1 MKLRHPAR
9 RLAALALCLLLLL
22 AFLPTAHAAEPDK
35 TVTTAEELRTA
46 LENAPPEKNFTIQLT
61 RNIEITDMLKIY
73 DKTSPGPGAHPET
86 RYITIIAAD
95 GVKLTASQDFHG
107 GSMFDVGG
115 HTRLTIDCEI
125 EGNGRCSIVSATDSA
140 SLRLT
145 PNADL
150 HGGSSGV
157 SVYGAAKFSMTGG
170 SVHDNSGTGI
180 SVNSGGSIQISG
192 GSIENNGT
200 GVYVG
205 SNSNLSL
212 KGGTFTGNT
221 NDVVIGAPTIVGTP
235 QTPSVTIGTGSTVT
249 ANIRI
254 EGHQNPPWGI
264 PEKTMLTIGHDATLN
279 GNVTVGGFQINN
291 APPPNVQNEGT
302 INGDVSLDTNAKL
315 DNSNGTINGVVVT
328 GNKNMVTEGNG
339 TITGGIVEPTR
350 TYTITASAG
359 ENGKIDP
366 SGAYEVTVLHDQPFT
381 IKANEGYAID
391 TVKVDG
397 SPVPVD
403 SESQY
408 TYTFTSVADNH
419 TIEATFKLPEP
430 EPEPEP
436 EQPSAPESS
445 FTEPSYYP
453 DYDEEAPAEEEQP
466 EEEEAPL
473 YMVTC
478 RTLNVRLGGG
488 TGYARIGTLSRGT
501 ILEGELE
508 DGWLKFPYNGQ
519 TAYCSADYLARV
531 DGDLSGLHVTCRTL
545 NVRAGAGT
553 NFEILGTLSRG
564 TEVEILDVLNGWYEI
579 EYLGGEAYVSA
590 AYIG

>member
-1 MKLRHPAR
+1 MKLRHSAR

-35 TVTTAEELRTA
+35 TVTTEEELRTA
-46 LENAPPEKNFTIQLT
+46 LKNAPPENNFTIQLT
-61 RNIEITDMLKIY
+61 RNIEITNTLTIY
-73 DKTSPGPGAHPET
+73 DDKTSPDPSAQPET
-86 RYITIIAAD
+86 RYITIIAVD
-95 GVKLTASQDFHG
+95 GVKLTASQDFGG

-140 SLRLT
+140 SLTLT

-157 SVYGAAKFSMTGG
+157 SVNGAASFRMTGG
-170 SVHDNSGTGI
+170 RVHDNSGDGI

-221 NDVVIGAPTIVGTP
+221 NDVVIGAPTQSTP
-235 QTPSVTIGTGSTVT
+235 PSSNTPSVTIDADSNVT

-254 EGHQNPPWGI
+254 DGSSTPPVPPTATQLTIEQGA
-264 PEKTMLTIGHDATLN
+264 MLTGD
-279 GNVTVGGFQINN
+279 VSVGSFQINN
-291 APPPNVQNEGT
+291 GPQPNVQNQGT
-302 INGDVSLDTNAKL
+302 IDGNVSLGANTKL
-315 DNSNGTINGVVVT
+315 QNDGTIKGVVVT
-328 GNKNMVTEGNG
+328 EEGASAAGNHPEGG
-339 TITGGIVEPTR
+339 TVSAGTP
-350 TYTITASAG
+350 YTITATAG
-359 ENGKIDP
+359 EHGSIDP
-366 SGAYEVTVLHDQPFT
+366 DGEVEVPVLRDQLFTITPDPGYMIDTVLVDGEEVTVG
-381 IKANEGYAID
+381 E
-391 TVKVDG
+391 
-397 SPVPVD
+397 D
-403 SESQY
+403 S
-408 TYTFTSVADNH
+408 TYTFTDVIANH
-419 TIEATFKLPEP
+419 TIHATFKPEQSQ
-430 EPEPEP
+430 PEPEP
-436 EQPSAPESS
+436 EQPSAPDSS
-445 FTEPSYYP
+445 FTEPQYYP
-453 DYDEEAPAEEEQP
+453 DYDEDEDSLPPVDGEAPEETQD
-466 EEEEAPL
+466 L

-501 ILEGELE
+501 LVSGELE
-508 DGWLKFPYNGQ
+508 DGWLKFAYDGG

-531 DGDLSGLHVTCRTL
+531 DGDLTDMHVTCRTL

-564 TEVEILDVLNGWYEI
+564 TEVEILDVLNGWYKI